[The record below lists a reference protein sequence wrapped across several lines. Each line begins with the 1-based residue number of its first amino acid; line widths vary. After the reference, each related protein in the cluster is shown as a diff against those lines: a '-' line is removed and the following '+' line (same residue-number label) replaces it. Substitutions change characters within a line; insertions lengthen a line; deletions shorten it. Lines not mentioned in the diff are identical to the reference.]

1 MSAFFVVFFSRRRRH
16 TRCALVTGVQTCAL
30 PIYESSPFFAFPVKG
45 QYMWRDLERLC
56 AKYHLDWKQPSSF
69 PRTSILASRIGCS
82 HVDATWLPA
91 FVRAV
96 YHANF
101 AEDRDIADDATIHAC
116 LRALALDADAISA
129 HAPGPA
135 DQTKPRAP
143 GAQA

>member
-1 MSAFFVVFFSRRRRH
+1 
-16 TRCALVTGVQTCAL
+16 
-30 PIYESSPFFAFPVKG
+30 
-45 QYMWRDLERLC
+45 MWRDLERLC

-82 HVDATWLPA
+82 YVDATWLPA

-116 LRALALDADAISA
+116 LRALALDPDETIEHVPSA
-129 HAPGPA
+129 QDKSKPHEKGGQAVMRVHAWSA
-135 DQTKPRAP
+135 TSN
-143 GAQA
+143 

>member
-1 MSAFFVVFFSRRRRH
+1 
-16 TRCALVTGVQTCAL
+16 
-30 PIYESSPFFAFPVKG
+30 
-45 QYMWRDLERLC
+45 MWRDLERLC

-116 LRALALDADAISA
+116 LRALDLDRSEERRVGKECVSTCRSRWSPY
-129 HAPGPA
+129 H
-135 DQTKPRAP
+135 
-143 GAQA
+143 